1 MRIAL
6 VGLPG
11 SGKTTLYNALVQKP
25 VDTLPGVPGSAPHVS
40 MLTVADPRLE
50 WLRELYSPKKYTPAM
65 LQLEDHPGIP
75 AGSAKSDR
83 RGELFGRM
91 RDADGLVIVLR
102 TFSSDAYAYDDPD
115 PDPGRDLELV
125 ALEFLTAD
133 LDICERRLVKLDDEW
148 KRPKE
153 RDRVERERSAV
164 KKLRDALLGERGA
177 HAAGLSPEEQQ
188 IVRGFQLLTRK
199 PVVLLAN
206 LAEDGAPPELPEV
219 VFNVLSRFD
228 VCAALEV
235 ELAQLEGDD
244 RAAFAQELGLQEP
257 LVDRFPMACY
267 RGLGLRSFFTVGE
280 DEVRAWTIPGGANAV
295 QSADK
300 IHSDLSR
307 GFIRAEVTPY
317 EDLRE
322 LGGMKEVK
330 AKGKQ
335 RLEGKDYVVAD
346 GDILNIR
353 FSV

>member
-25 VDTLPGVPGSAPHVS
+25 ADVLPGVPGSAPHVS
-40 MLTVADPRLE
+40 MLTVRDPRLE
-50 WLRELYSPKKYTPAM
+50 WLRDLYSPKKYTPAT

-75 AGSAKSDR
+75 PGLAKSDR

-91 RDADGLVIVLR
+91 RDADGLVITLR
-102 TFSSDAYAYDDPD
+102 SYATDAYAYDDPD
-115 PDPGRDLELV
+115 VDPGRDLELV
-125 ALEFLTAD
+125 ALEFLNAD
-133 LDICERRLVKLDDEW
+133 LDICERRLRKLDEEW

-153 RDRVERERSAV
+153 RDRVERERSV
-164 KKLRDALLGERGA
+164 VRRLRDTLLGDKGA
-177 HAAGLSPEEQQ
+177 HAAGLSPEEEQ
-188 IVRGFQLLTRK
+188 IVRGFQLLTAK

-206 LAEDGAPPELPEV
+206 LAEDGTPPELPEV
-219 VFNVLSRFD
+219 AFNVLSRFD
-228 VCAALEV
+228 ACAALEV
-235 ELAQLEGDD
+235 ELAQLEGND
-244 RAAFAQELGLQEP
+244 RAAFAEELGLSEP
-257 LVDRFPMACY
+257 LVDRFPGACY

-280 DEVRAWTIPGGANAV
+280 DEVRAWTITGGSNAV
-295 QSADK
+295 QSAAK
-300 IHSDLSR
+300 VHSDLAR

-317 EDLRE
+317 EDLRS

-335 RLEGKDYVVAD
+335 RLEGKGYVVAD